1 MLIFVIVDK
10 QAAFVGVDSTAV
22 ETSVV
27 EAAFKLQGQDTGVR
41 FSLLHLLKQSL
52 MCSSTIGYRANE
64 VDFSRSCACLFT
76 KPFETLC

>member
-1 MLIFVIVDK
+1 MVVNDWVRLAPLSLACAYELGFDK

-41 FSLLHLLKQSL
+41 FSLLLQLRQSL
-52 MCSSTIGYRANE
+52 I
-64 VDFSRSCACLFT
+64 L
-76 KPFETLC
+76 